1 MRRLLALS
9 GLAILFTVGVSL
21 LLTAGA
27 GIASAHV
34 IASTGYS
41 TVHQTGSRVTYQ
53 LSLEYAV
60 LARAVD
66 LGVPATDDGQRA
78 QALDAAKPALAQYLH
93 DRVIVSL
100 DGAACEPA
108 LESTSVSLRAEKPHA
123 DLGLV
128 YSCPGDEGR
137 FQLRYDVFADAEAVA
152 DDHTNL
158 VEYTF
163 GDKSGR
169 TVFDRSHHDFTVG
182 DNTLASSTWEFT
194 KMGVEHILL
203 GLDHV
208 LFVVAL
214 ILGATTFRSLLRV
227 VSMFTVAHSVTL
239 VSTLLGGISVPAVI
253 VEPLI
258 ALSIAFVAV
267 ENLLGSTRHRLPV
280 VFGFGL
286 LHGLGFAGSLRI
298 TDQVSPELLVSLL
311 SFNVGIEVGQAMLL
325 IAVFPLVL
333 LIRRSRFAVP
343 AVRSAT
349 GVVAAFG
356 LFWFVER
363 FFLS

>member
-1 MRRLLALS
+1 MDSMRRLFTLLGLLVILALA
-9 GLAILFTVGVSL
+9 GT
-21 LLTAGA
+21 TA
-27 GIASAHV
+27 ASAHV
-34 IASTGYS
+34 IASTGYA
-41 TVHQTGSRVTYQ
+41 TVTQDGRQVNVQ

-66 LGVPATDDGQRA
+66 LGAPATDDGQRS
-78 QALDAAKPALAQYLH
+78 QALDRAKPVLETYLH
-93 DRVIVSL
+93 DRVVVSL
-100 DGAACEPA
+100 DGAACESQLA
-108 LESTSVSLRAEKPHA
+108 TTSVGSRAGTPYAE
-123 DLGLV
+123 LGLA
-128 YSCPGDEGR
+128 YACAGDRG
-137 FQLRYDVFADAEAVA
+137 VFRLHYTVFGDAEAVA

-158 VEYTF
+158 VEYRF
-163 GDKSGR
+163 GDDSGR

-182 DNTLASSTWEFT
+182 DSSIAASSLQFGT
-194 KMGVEHILL
+194 MGVEHILL

-214 ILGATTFRSLLRV
+214 MLGAHSLKSLLQV
-227 VSMFTVAHSVTL
+227 TSMFTVAHSVTL
-239 VSTLLGGISVPAVI
+239 VSTLLGGLTVPAIV

-298 TDQVSPELLVSLL
+298 TDEISPELLVSLL
-311 SFNVGIEVGQAMLL
+311 SFNVGIEAGQAVLL
-325 IAVFPLVL
+325 LAVFPLVL
-333 LIRRSRFAVP
+333 LVRRSRMSVP

-356 LFWFVER
+356 LYWFVER
-363 FFLS
+363 FFLA

>member
-1 MRRLLALS
+1 MRRRLLAVA
-9 GLAILFTVGVSL
+9 GLVLFL
-21 LLTAGA
+21 LAGGA
-27 GIASAHV
+27 ATASAHV
-34 IASTGYS
+34 IASTGYA
-41 TVHQTGSRVTYQ
+41 TVHQDGHRVTYQ

-66 LGVPATDDGQRA
+66 LGAPATDDGRRA
-78 QALDAAKPALAQYLH
+78 QALDAGKPAIAEYLH
-93 DRVIVSL
+93 DRVVVAL
-100 DGAACEPA
+100 DGAACEPE
-108 LESTSVSLRAEKPHA
+108 LETTSVGQRAQKAYAE
-123 DLGLV
+123 LGLV
-128 YSCPGDEGR
+128 YTCAGDGGSYHLKYTVFGDE
-137 FQLRYDVFADAEAVA
+137 EAVA

-158 VEYTF
+158 VEYSF
-163 GDKSGR
+163 GGETGR
-169 TVFDRSHHDFTVG
+169 TVFDRGHHDFTVG
-182 DNTLASSTWEFT
+182 DNTLAGSSLQFG

-214 ILGATTFRSLLRV
+214 MLGATSFRSLVQV

-239 VSTLLGGISVPAVI
+239 VSTLLGGFTVPAVV

-298 TDQVSPELLVSLL
+298 TDRVSPELLVSLL
-311 SFNVGIEVGQAMLL
+311 SFNVGIEVGQALL
-325 IAVFPLVL
+325 LVAVFPLVL
-333 LIRRSRFAVP
+333 LIRRTRFSVP

-356 LFWFVER
+356 LCWFVER
-363 FFLS
+363 FFLA

>member
-1 MRRLLALS
+1 MRRLLAFT
-9 GLAILFTVGVSL
+9 GLLVF
-21 LLTAGA
+21 LLTTGA
-27 GIASAHV
+27 ATASAHV
-34 IASTGYS
+34 IASAGYS
-41 TVHQTGSRVTYQ
+41 TVHQDGSRVTYQ

-66 LGVPATDDGQRA
+66 LGAPATDDGQRA
-78 QALDAAKPALAQYLH
+78 QALDTARPRLEEYLH

-108 LESTSVSLRAEKPHA
+108 LAATSVSNRAEKPYA

-128 YSCPGDEGR
+128 YECAGDEGLFR
-137 FQLRYDVFADAEAVA
+137 LQYKVFDDSEAVA
-152 DDHTNL
+152 DDHTNV

-163 GDKSGR
+163 GDESGR

-182 DNTLASSTWEFT
+182 DNTLASSSLQFG
-194 KMGVEHILL
+194 KLGVEHILL

-214 ILGATTFRSLLRV
+214 ILGATTFQSLLKV
-227 VSMFTVAHSVTL
+227 ISMFTVAHSVTL

-267 ENLLGSTRHRLPV
+267 ENMLGSTRHRMPV

-298 TDQVSPELLVSLL
+298 TDGTSPELLVSLL
-311 SFNVGIEVGQAMLL
+311 SFNLGIEAGQALLL

-333 LIRRSRFAVP
+333 LIRRSRFSVP

-363 FFLS
+363 FFLA